1 MGATYLYAVI
11 PGGESRIFDIAGIG
25 GRSRVYSLVHGDIAA
40 VVSASPRATYHGLQ
54 RDEAVQYLMA
64 HQRVVERVMQSQPL
78 LPVKFGTVLPDEARV
93 RMLLEQGQAIFQA
106 ALDKYAG
113 LKQMEVVV
121 LWDLQQ
127 VFEEIGE
134 EGPIARLKAEVA
146 SRPSQDARAERILVG
161 QMVQEAL
168 RRRLTALR
176 ERLLP
181 ALREVGLDMVSNAT
195 MHDSIVANMALLVD
209 EPGRAALE
217 QRLEELDAEFGGRL
231 TLRCVGPLPP
241 YSFATVEAQV
251 PSFEAVDEA
260 RRQLGLGEV
269 VTPVD
274 IKKSYRRVARQAHP
288 DMNLNQPGADARMA
302 EITRAYE
309 FLSNYA
315 NGQGQEAEPARPLV
329 CRFDRRSVEKTV
341 LVAVRRQEL
350 AA

>member
-1 MGATYLYAVI
+1 
-11 PGGESRIFDIAGIG
+11 
-25 GRSRVYSLVHGDIAA
+25 
-40 VVSASPRATYHGLQ
+40 
-54 RDEAVQYLMA
+54 
-64 HQRVVERVMQSQPL
+64 
-78 LPVKFGTVLPDEARV
+78 
-93 RMLLEQGQAIFQA
+93 
-106 ALDKYAG
+106 
-113 LKQMEVVV
+113 
-121 LWDLQQ
+121 
-127 VFEEIGE
+127 
-134 EGPIARLKAEVA
+134 
-146 SRPSQDARAERILVG
+146 
-161 QMVQEAL
+161 
-168 RRRLTALR
+168 
-176 ERLLP
+176 
-181 ALREVGLDMVSNAT
+181 MVSNAT